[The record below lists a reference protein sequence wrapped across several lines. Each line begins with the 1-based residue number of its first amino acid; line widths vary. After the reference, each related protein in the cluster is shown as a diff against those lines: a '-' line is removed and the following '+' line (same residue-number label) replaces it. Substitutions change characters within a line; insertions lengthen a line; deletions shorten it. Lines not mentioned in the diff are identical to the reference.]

1 MDDLERIMR
10 RKMEQ
15 TLNRSRQEP
24 LRGREPLNHKA
35 EELAEAIL
43 ESAEYTAFERAQRQ
57 LQYDLAAQ
65 KLMEDF
71 QQKQQSLLL
80 TQQMYGGV
88 DQAELGALQ
97 QLRFSLQ
104 QNVTISRYLQAQQ
117 DLSRLVQKI
126 NEEFSRRTG
135 VNITPSGGSC

>member
-1 MDDLERIMR
+1 LDELERIMR

-15 TLNRSRQEP
+15 TLDRSRQEP
-24 LRGREPLNHKA
+24 LKGRELLNHKA

-43 ESAEYTAFERAQRQ
+43 ESAEYITFERVQRQ
-57 LQYDLAAQ
+57 LQYDPTAQ

-80 TQQMYGGV
+80 SQQMYGGV

-97 QLRFSLQ
+97 QLRLSLQ
-104 QNVTISRYLQAQQ
+104 QNVTVSRYLQVQQ
-117 DLSRLVQKI
+117 NLSRLVQKI